1 MVIRQLPPTKR
12 PVILSLDGGG
22 VRGLVQL
29 GLLRALER
37 RLGILIGSL
46 PDYCIGTSVGKSA

>member
-29 GLLRALER
+29 GLLCALER
-37 RLGILIGSL
+37 RIGISIGSL